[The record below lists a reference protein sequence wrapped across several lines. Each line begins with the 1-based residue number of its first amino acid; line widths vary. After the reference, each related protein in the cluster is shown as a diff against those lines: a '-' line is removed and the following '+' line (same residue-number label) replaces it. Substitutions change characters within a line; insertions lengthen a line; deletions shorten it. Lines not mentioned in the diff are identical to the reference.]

1 MIGNNDDSSQTGIR
15 TGCEGGAAVRR
26 ESHDQQPASRR
37 FAPARSRATRR
48 IGCCRGSVR
57 TILQGARLR
66 WRRPSQTARGLHRL
80 RASIALPRCADRSG
94 SRPPSCA
101 PSCFRSAAR
110 AGRPRRRRSQSLR
123 EPVMESR
130 RPRAVCPALLIWS
143 APWLPSTFRASK
155 SCGSSLVAFFA
166 SLQRPGASALF
177 KNASSVTGARPS
189 NLLS

>member
-1 MIGNNDDSSQTGIR
+1 MTTVHKLVSEPAAKEAQPFDVNLTISNRLRDDSHPRAHARRGGSAAVADLCERSCKARGCAGEGLRRRRADCI
-15 TGCEGGAAVRR
+15 GCEPL
-26 ESHDQQPASRR
+26 S
-37 FAPARSRATRR
+37 
-48 IGCCRGSVR
+48 
-57 TILQGARLR
+57 
-66 WRRPSQTARGLHRL
+66 
-80 RASIALPRCADRSG
+80 
-94 SRPPSCA
+94 
-101 PSCFRSAAR
+101 R